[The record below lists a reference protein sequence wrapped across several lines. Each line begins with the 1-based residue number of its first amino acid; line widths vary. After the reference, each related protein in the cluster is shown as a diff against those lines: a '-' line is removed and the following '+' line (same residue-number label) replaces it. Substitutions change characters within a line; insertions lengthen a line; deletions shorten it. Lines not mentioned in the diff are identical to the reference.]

1 MGESLP
7 LRLPFRRGQPG
18 RFSSALISRWPASPS
33 APSLCTSRRA
43 PPEAGYRPV
52 RAAPGPPPLRASR
65 GSATTGSMVGVMQSK
80 GGALEESVCGAGDGG
95 PYCLGGQREGCQG
108 RARSQ
113 DRHGRCAVAG
123 DDGACGFAA
132 RLVHPTGADAPASPG
147 SAPAAKA
154 GGHVQRREEPATQ
167 GAGGRGHSHQRA
179 GGRHPRTE
187 RASQGRSPD
196 CGPVHARGARSQ
208 GSAASELASGVAS
221 DQATTRAPA
230 SAKPGASARA
240 TPGSEG
246 CCESS
251 PRLQHEHAAHSRPR
265 STR

>member
-1 MGESLP
+1 MGCWKGGVQWAKVCHCVCHFAGASPADFPARSSAAGPHRPARHRCAPPGGPPRRRGTGQCALHP
-7 LRLPFRRGQPG
+7 GLHLFTRPVQMRQLRL
-18 RFSSALISRWPASPS
+18 
-33 APSLCTSRRA
+33 
-43 PPEAGYRPV
+43 
-52 RAAPGPPPLRASR
+52 
-65 GSATTGSMVGVMQSK
+65 
-80 GGALEESVCGAGDGG
+80 
-95 PYCLGGQREGCQG
+95 
-108 RARSQ
+108 
-113 DRHGRCAVAG
+113 VAQ
-123 DDGACGFAA
+123 
-132 RLVHPTGADAPASPG
+132 
-147 SAPAAKA
+147 PAA
-154 GGHVQRREEPATQ
+154 Q

-196 CGPVHARGARSQ
+196 CGPVHAGGARSQ

-251 PRLQHEHAAHSRPR
+251 PRLQHEHAAHSRPG

>member
-65 GSATTGSMVGVMQSK
+65 GSATTGSKVGVMQSK

-95 PYCLGGQREGCQG
+95 
-108 RARSQ
+108 
-113 DRHGRCAVAG
+113 
-123 DDGACGFAA
+123 ACGFAA
-132 RLVHPTGADAPASPG
+132 RLVHPTGADAPASR
-147 SAPAAKA
+147 
-154 GGHVQRREEPATQ
+154 GGTTGGTRCRWTRAFASTQRT
-167 GAGGRGHSHQRA
+167 

-187 RASQGRSPD
+187 RACQGQSPD

-208 GSAASELASGVAS
+208 GSAASGLASGVAS

-251 PRLQHEHAAHSRPR
+251 PRLQHEHAAHSRPG